1 MPNAFLPVLV
11 ALASGQATPER
22 LVPNS
27 RSGLVRLGLVWSGLL
42 RLGLVRLGLLRLG
55 LVRLDLVRLVVTVD
69 PSASAVVEVLA
80 ESLLPQLHAAS
91 SKEKLAA
98 MASPANERRLNVIS
112 LPWLISMNFNLLP

>member
-1 MPNAFLPVLV
+1 M
-11 ALASGQATPER
+11 
-22 LVPNS
+22 VPNS
-27 RSGLVRLGLVWSGLL
+27 RSGLVRLGLVWSGLV
-42 RLGLVRLGLLRLG
+42 RLGLVRLGLVRLG
-55 LVRLDLVRLVVTVD
+55 LVRLDRLLALVVTVD

-91 SKEKLAA
+91 SKEKPAT